1 MVNNFDNIF
10 ESNFFKR
17 LDSLNNTGM
26 NVFLTVIVMKRRK
39 DDPTM
44 KKDVSIVRQYTIENK
59 NDLLNLKNKIIEQCE
74 NNLARAY
81 ISVNIRDSRE
91 ILLNMAT
98 KCIEKYKEKGAAP
111 QPWNI
116 FWEVAGQSGIV
127 KGEKRW
133 VIDIDN
139 YNIDNYSDHP
149 IYIILKCI
157 FSEIYN
163 NLYINMIDI
172 IPSKSG
178 FHLIVPPFDLMK
190 FQKEI
195 NKYIGKNFELL
206 SDYKNVKD
214 FIKKDNI
221 TLLYTLV

>member
-10 ESNFFKR
+10 NSNFFKR
-17 LDSLNNTGM
+17 LDFLNNTGM

-39 DDPTM
+39 DDPMM
-44 KKDVSIVRQYTIENK
+44 KKDVSFVRQYTIENK

-81 ISVNIRDSRE
+81 ISVNIRDARE

-98 KCIEKYKEKGAAP
+98 KCIEKYKEKGATP

-139 YNIDNYSDHP
+139 YNVNDYLSHP
-149 IYIILKCI
+149 ICIILKNI
-157 FSEIYN
+157 LSQI
-163 NLYINMIDI
+163 YINYIDLIDI

-190 FQKEI
+190 FKKEI
-195 NKYIGKNFELL
+195 DKYIGKNFELL